1 MPKSHVD
8 RPASYSYPVG
18 LFVAAPAAP
27 AEERPEGIRPPPPA
41 ASAPKPDW
49 EAYAAA
55 VGVDV
60 AGLTKA
66 QIRKAVA

>member
-1 MPKSHVD
+1 MPKAHKN
-8 RPASYSYPVG
+8 RPATYSYPVG
-18 LFVAAPAAP
+18 LLPAPATP
-27 AEERPEGIRPPPPA
+27 AEERPEGLRPPPPA

-49 EAYAAA
+49 IAYAAA

-60 AGLTKA
+60 KGFTKQ